1 MSPQRIGVLLLR
13 YVFIYRRSP
22 VRLIE
27 VFFWPTMDLLVW
39 GYVTIFIQRAGQGEL
54 PQLIT
59 FLIGA
64 MIFWDILYRAQQG
77 VTLSFLE
84 DVWARNLLN
93 VFCAPV
99 RLSEY
104 IAATFLFGLLRVGVT
119 LVFLIFLAWALY
131 HFNLF
136 DLGFSLIPFIA
147 NLLIFGLSLGMMT
160 TAMIMRYGQASEAL
174 AWGVPFLIQPFAA
187 VFYPVSVLPEGVQAI
202 ALAIPATHVFEG
214 MREVIRSGSMAW
226 HHLGWAMALN
236 AMYLGAAMFVLT
248 RMFNLARDRGLL
260 GKLGTQ

>member
-1 MSPQRIGVLLLR
+1 MNLRRVWVLILR

-22 VRLIE
+22 VRLVEIL
-27 VFFWPTMDLLVW
+27 FWPTMELLVW
-39 GYVTIFIQRAGQGEL
+39 GYVTLFIQRAGQGEL

-104 IAATFLFGLLRVGVT
+104 ISATFLFGLLRVGVT
-119 LVFLIFLAWALY
+119 LIFLTFLAWVLY

-136 DLGFSLIPFIA
+136 TLGFSLIPFIV
-147 NLLIFGLSLGMMT
+147 NLLIFGLALGMTT
-160 TAMIMRYGQASEAL
+160 TAMIMRYGQGAEAL

-187 VFYPVSVLPEGVQAI
+187 VFYPVSVLPEGMRAM
-202 ALAIPATHVFEG
+202 ALAIPCTHVFEG
-214 MREVIRSGSMAW
+214 MRDVIRSGTMSW
-226 HHLGWAMALN
+226 HHLGWAMGLN
-236 AMYLGAAMFVLT
+236 AIYLGAAIWLLT